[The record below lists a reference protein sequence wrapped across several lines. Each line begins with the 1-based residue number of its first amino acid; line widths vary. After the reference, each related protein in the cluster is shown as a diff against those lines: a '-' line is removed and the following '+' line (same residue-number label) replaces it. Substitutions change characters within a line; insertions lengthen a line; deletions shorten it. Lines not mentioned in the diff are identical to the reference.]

1 MSSSCSFTPPLEGW
15 EVRKPDLELI
25 KELSEQFSLSHPA
38 ALVMA
43 NRGMTVEK
51 SNLFLDSSLAS
62 LTDPFRL
69 PDMQK
74 AVERIFQAIE
84 NKEKIIVHG
93 DYDTDGVTSSTLLN
107 WVLEAY
113 GANTKVF
120 ISNRLDDGYGPTVST
135 MEKHAAQ
142 GVNLV
147 ISTDCGITSFE
158 AAAYAA
164 KANIDFIITDHH
176 NPADTLPVAYA
187 IVNPRICTKVLDL
200 YSLAGVGVA
209 FKVCHALLKHG
220 SKDGLK
226 PPVDLRSGL
235 DLVALGTIADSC
247 PLTGENRALVK
258 NGLKLLNLNPRA
270 GLRALYEA
278 TTLDS
283 HITASDIS
291 RKISPKINAAGRV
304 GDPMVSAK
312 LLASQNI
319 HEARQLVNQLK
330 NFNRIRR
337 NTEKSAYME
346 AFEIAKKQAKSN
358 PPVLIIVGP
367 NWHPGVIG
375 LLSTKISKHFG
386 IPSIVLSKDKDPNDL
401 LGSGRSCNSIN
412 ILESLKGCSSL
423 LKSFGGHPMAVG
435 LSLTNCDL
443 EEFKTTFTSL
453 LNTERHL
460 CAPKGNPYLKFDGP
474 LTFKELNPGFIND
487 LERMEPFG
495 SGNDA
500 PIFLFRN
507 LKITNSRHP
516 ISSVVSGL
524 LVDEESLSFPFTY
537 YSPYSTTDFEEHAE
551 YDIIGT
557 PYRSLEEQ
565 NCRILIQAIFKV
577 EL

>member
-1 MSSSCSFTPPLEGW
+1 MSSCHFTPPVEGW
-15 EVRKPDLELI
+15 EVRKADGELVR
-25 KELSEQFSLSHPA
+25 ELSDQFSLSYPA

-43 NRGMTVEK
+43 NRGMTVK
-51 SNLFLDSSLAS
+51 KANLFLDSSLAG

-74 AVERIFQAIE
+74 AVERIFRAIK
-84 NKEKIIVHG
+84 NNEKIIVHG

-120 ISNRLDDGYGPTVST
+120 ISNRLDDGYGPTAST
-135 MEKHAAQ
+135 MEKHVKQ
-142 GVNLV
+142 DVDLV

-158 AAAYAA
+158 AADYALE
-164 KANIDFIITDHH
+164 ANLDFIITDHH

-187 IVNPRICTKVLDL
+187 IVNPRISTSVLDL

-209 FKVCHALLKHG
+209 FKVCHALLKYG
-220 SKDGLK
+220 TKIGLK

-337 NTEKSAYME
+337 NTEKTAYLE
-346 AFEIAKKQAKSN
+346 AFEIAKKQAKTN
-358 PPVLIIVGP
+358 PPALVIVGP

-386 IPSIVLSKDKDPNDL
+386 IPSIVLSKDKDPDDL

-412 ILESLKGCSSL
+412 ILESLKSCSSL

-435 LSLTNCDL
+435 LSLANKDL
-443 EEFKTTFTSL
+443 EEFTTTFLSL
-453 LNTERHL
+453 LQTDLHL
-460 CAPKGNPYLKFDGP
+460 SAPKTNPHMQFDG
-474 LTFKELNPGFIND
+474 LLNFKELNPGFIND

-500 PIFLFRN
+500 PVFLFRN
-507 LKITNSRHP
+507 LKISNSKHP
-516 ISSVVSGL
+516 ISSVVSGEL
-524 LVDEESLSFPFTY
+524 SDEENLSFPFTY
-537 YSPYSTTDFEEHAE
+537 YSPYTTVDFDEGVE

-557 PYRSLEEQ
+557 PYRSLENQ
-565 NCRILIQAIFKV
+565 NCRILIHAVFKV